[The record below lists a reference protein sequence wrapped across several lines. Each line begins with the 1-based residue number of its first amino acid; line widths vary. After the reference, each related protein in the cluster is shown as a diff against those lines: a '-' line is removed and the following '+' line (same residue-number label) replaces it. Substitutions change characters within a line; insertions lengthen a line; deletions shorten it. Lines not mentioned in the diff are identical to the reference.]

1 MEVRATLSLPLTLT
15 LTLSTVTMEVRAT
28 LSLPL
33 TLTLTHRHDGGEG
46 ALLRLEGGAVELEIL
61 PEDVLGL

>member
-1 MEVRATLSLPLTLT
+1 MEVRATLSLPLT
-15 LTLSTVTMEVRAT
+15 
-28 LSLPL
+28 L

-46 ALLRLEGGAVELEIL
+46 ALLRLEGGAIELELL